1 MTASRLQGPH
11 TAAHAKGIHRYAVEQ
26 ETPSLASSVVGR
38 RQALAG
44 EWPERG
50 RVRAP
55 QKPARGDTHGVGQQA
70 ARRGVGG
77 VRQSAG
83 AFGVSSVRVVEPS
96 GDAVAAGG
104 KLEVV
109 LRNGRRVMVSGEF
122 GAERLARLLDVVE
135 GGA

>member
-1 MTASRLQGPH
+1 MVWGSKLRGEVSAASGSQ
-11 TAAHAKGIHRYAVEQ
+11 
-26 ETPSLASSVVGR
+26 
-38 RQALAG
+38 
-44 EWPERG
+44 
-50 RVRAP
+50 
-55 QKPARGDTHGVGQQA
+55 PAR
-70 ARRGVGG
+70 
-77 VRQSAG
+77 SE
-83 AFGVSSVRVVEPS
+83 FLPVRVVEPS